1 MRTPEVDRRQIH
13 FYEEGS
19 SAPLEWEKAGLKDIE
34 EFNDMIKRRVDF
46 TRDQEAELEL
56 LIEENAPP
64 KLVKEKAKTIDILK
78 ENIMELDKARDAV
91 REKIK
96 VFHEIHN
103 KITEDLVN
111 FNSKIEH

>member
-1 MRTPEVDRRQIH
+1 MMTPKVDRRQTH

-19 SAPLEWEKAGLKDIE
+19 SAPLEWANAGLKDIE
-34 EFNDMIKRRVDF
+34 EFNNMIKRRVDF
-46 TRDQEAELEL
+46 ARDQEAELEL
-56 LIEENAPP
+56 LIEENASPE
-64 KLVKEKAKTIDILK
+64 LIKEKGKIIDILK
-78 ENIMELDKARDAV
+78 ENIMELDKARDKV

-96 VFHEIHN
+96 IFHEIHN